1 MNKMITK
8 EKMLRSFI
16 KLSALIYKEMYIM
29 YEDQSGEFVCKIY
42 TFLDSLVSRDFFC
55 LLLN

>member
-1 MNKMITK
+1 MITK
-8 EKMLRSFI
+8 EKMLRTFI

-42 TFLDSLVSRDFFC
+42 AFPDSLVSRDFFR